1 MFILAPFMKKKTN
14 NNNNKEIVLQSN
26 DKTTAYKNQ
35 IIQQIASIPIKKI
48 QHFIPIV
55 TNGVVISVHDGDTI
69 TLATYVNEKLY
80 KFSVRLRGID
90 CAEIRT
96 TNPIEK
102 ECAELAK
109 KETSELVLG
118 KYVDL
123 TNVNIDKY
131 GRLLADVVVNGTN
144 VSHHLLQRRL
154 AVEYFGK
161 TKVVPKNWMSYY
173 NHGLLL

>member
-1 MFILAPFMKKKTN
+1 MFMLAPFMKK
-14 NNNNKEIVLQSN
+14 NNKNTIELSTKPADINQMVQEIM
-26 DKTTAYKNQ
+26 A
-35 IIQQIASIPIKKI
+35 IPTKKI
-48 QHFIPIV
+48 KPFIPIV
-55 TNGVVISVHDGDTI
+55 TNGVVVNVHDGDTI
-69 TLATYVNEKLY
+69 TLATYVNDKLY

-96 TNPIEK
+96 TNAIEK

-109 KETSELVLG
+109 KETSELVMG

-123 TNVNIDKY
+123 ENVNIDKY
-131 GRLLADVVVNGTN
+131 GRLLADVIVNGTN

-161 TKVVPKNWMSYY
+161 TKIVPKNWMSYY
-173 NHGLLL
+173 NHGLLI